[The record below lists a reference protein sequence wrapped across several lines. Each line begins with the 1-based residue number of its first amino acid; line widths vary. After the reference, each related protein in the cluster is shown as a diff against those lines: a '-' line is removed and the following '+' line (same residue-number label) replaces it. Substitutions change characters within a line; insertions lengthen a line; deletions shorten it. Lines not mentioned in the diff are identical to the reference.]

1 MFKNKAIVLLGS
13 LTLLLVSC
21 GGKNLCDCKTMLFDH
36 WEDMVAHRKG
46 ENPNFMDEEK
56 IQIREVEKKE
66 CESILESYDKEMESK
81 TEAERADYEEALLEK
96 CGLTDRL

>member
-1 MFKNKAIVLLGS
+1 MIRKKTVVLFGPLLFL
-13 LTLLLVSC
+13 LTSC
-21 GGKNLCDCKTMLFDH
+21 GGKDLCDCKTMLFDH
-36 WEDMVAHRKG
+36 WEDMVAHQKG

-56 IQIREVEKKE
+56 IQNREVEKKE

-81 TEAERADYEEALLEK
+81 TEAERADYEETLLEK